1 MDEEEE
7 EEEEEEGGEE
17 EEDDDDDE
25 DNGWITNK
33 YGSTDREKGQSE
45 EDLKMPHG
53 KRKKGHAESPMVE
66 VMVEGRATEGA
77 EGGSTNPAK
86 REDAHKAVETSR
98 QEEGTHWAWTAKR
111 KEIFRN
117 EMARFGV
124 HNEQIQMVLESP
136 NLNFDEVADVRGTLS
151 NLAPQHHLGESATPD
166 QPGKVEKDDGV
177 SKSNDRSWRTFKGC
191 VDSVPTLCYH

>member
-33 YGSTDREKGQSE
+33 YGSTDRKRGQSE
-45 EDLKMPHG
+45 EDLK
-53 KRKKGHAESPMVE
+53 
-66 VMVEGRATEGA
+66 
-77 EGGSTNPAK
+77 
-86 REDAHKAVETSR
+86 
-98 QEEGTHWAWTAKR
+98 
-111 KEIFRN
+111 I
-117 EMARFGV
+117 
-124 HNEQIQMVLESP
+124 P

-151 NLAPQHHLGESATPD
+151 NFAPQHHLGESATPD
-166 QPGKVEKDDGV
+166 QPGEVEKDDGV
-177 SKSNDRSWRTFKGC
+177 SKSNDRSWRMFKGC